1 MREREEKKRVCVT
14 VMAKEML
21 QRKIDRDARWEIHT
35 ITEMCVRERERE
47 RARDRETVV
56 HNREAPERLIEIL
69 DGRY

>member
-1 MREREEKKRVCVT
+1 
-14 VMAKEML
+14 MAKEML
-21 QRKIDRDARWEIHT
+21 QRKIHRDARWEIHT

-56 HNREAPERLIEIL
+56 YNREAPERLIEIL